1 MLLSVRSML
10 FLLMTYLPGSLFVA
24 RPAAAETPYC
34 EQARARAASD
44 AALLMSPRLL
54 VTALRFPRGSQ
65 LLDAGAVT
73 SDGFQL
79 RTGFAFSPVDFYKGQ
94 TTLRIG
100 EADCARH
107 AALMELDVVL
117 TRGTRD
123 ARWAALEQQ
132 VQYLKAR
139 SEEWRALRDRAA
151 QRLSQR
157 VITVVEFTNVQRFID
172 TLEHKLVQVEWD
184 AHQLAATR
192 PHSATPP
199 KLPGTAGAVSPEAT
213 SAPLPSSA
221 PSVPTLASRYFD
233 SESRFEREASTLRRF
248 DAWRLQVTGG
258 VVPQTPVDWYGA
270 IELSFNLGGLIRSTH
285 EEQYLEARA
294 RAIEEGTDGVDAKLE
309 QLRAEAAA
317 ALGRAR
323 RDLDLVQHSLEVI
336 RATRSA
342 LETSEAESVAHARD
356 MLAIEQMSIESN
368 SVYLN
373 ALVTALESLVTRAR
387 G

>member
-10 FLLMTYLPGSLFVA
+10 FPFMTYLAGSLFAA

-65 LLDAGAVT
+65 LLDAGPVT

-79 RTGFAFSPVDFYKGQ
+79 RTGFAFSPVDFYKGE

-107 AALMELDVVL
+107 AALMDLDVVL
-117 TRGTRD
+117 TRGTSD

-132 VQYLKAR
+132 GQYLKAR

-151 QRLSQR
+151 ERLSQR

-172 TLEHKLVQVEWD
+172 NLEHKLVQVEGD
-184 AHQLAATR
+184 AQQLAATR
-192 PHSATPP
+192 PLGSTRPG
-199 KLPGTAGAVSPEAT
+199 LPGTAQSPVPKAPG
-213 SAPLPSSA
+213 APLPSSA
-221 PSVPTLASRYFD
+221 PSVPALASRYFD
-233 SESRFEREASTLRRF
+233 SESRFEREASALRRF

-270 IELSFNLGGLIRSTH
+270 IELSFNLGGLIRSAH
-285 EEQYLEARA
+285 EEQYLDAKSRA
-294 RAIEEGTDGVDAKLE
+294 LAAGTDGVDAKLE

-317 ALGRAR
+317 VLGRAR
-323 RDLDLVQHSLEVI
+323 RDLDLVRHSLEVI

-342 LETSEAESVAHARD
+342 LETSEADSVAHARD
-356 MLAIEQMSIESN
+356 MLAIEQMSIESD
-368 SVYLN
+368 SVFLN
-373 ALVTALESLVTRAR
+373 ALVTALESLVARAR